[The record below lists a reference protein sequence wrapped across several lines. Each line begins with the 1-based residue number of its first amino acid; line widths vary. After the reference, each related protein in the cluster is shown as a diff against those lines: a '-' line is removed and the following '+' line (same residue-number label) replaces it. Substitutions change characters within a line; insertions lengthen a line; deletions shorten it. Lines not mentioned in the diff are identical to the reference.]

1 MGLSPLLLTLLIGRS
16 VPAPA
21 PPELMAALDSVEV
34 NQSDDGDAGFSQ
46 GFQLIFR
53 AERDKAMARQI
64 ALLRHPLLQPG
75 GRVVIFVTLSG
86 TPQVLM
92 DGIITHHQFT
102 PGKDARLVVTGKDL
116 SVLMDMLELSLG
128 YPAMPHEVI
137 VALVL
142 AKYAA
147 FGIIPEIIPSPS
159 SWTGSPLQEVPFQT
173 GTDRTYLRTLAQ
185 SHGYI
190 FGIRP
195 GPAPLMN
202 VAYWGPLIKIG
213 VPQKA
218 LNVDM
223 GSATNVDSIDFA
235 NDSLAPE
242 QVYGLVHLRDS
253 EIPAPIL
260 TLAALGLQPL
270 ASQQALLTNQPF
282 VRKTRLGYQ
291 GASPI
296 EALSEAQSTT
306 NTSSEA
312 TVTGTG
318 TLNALR
324 YQAILNAPGIV
335 GVRGVGEDYDGYYWV
350 KNVKHQISLGE
361 YQQSFTLTREGTGT
375 TTQRMT

>member
-1 MGLSPLLLTLLIGRS
+1 MNPPNLLLNLLIGR
-16 VPAPA
+16 VAPAPA
-21 PPELMAALDSVEV
+21 PIELMTALESVEV

-53 AERDKAMARQI
+53 AERDKTLTSQV
-64 ALLRHPLLQPG
+64 ALLHQPLLQPG
-75 GRVVIFVTLSG
+75 GRVILTVTLGG

-102 PGKDARLVVTGKDL
+102 PGRDARLVVTGKDL

-128 YPAMPHEVI
+128 YPAMPHEAI

-147 FGIIPEIIPSPS
+147 FGIIPEVIPAPTA
-159 SWTGSPLQEVPFQT
+159 WTGTPIQEVPFQV

-190 FGIRP
+190 FGVRP
-195 GPAPLMN
+195 GPAPGVN
-202 VAYWGPLIKIG
+202 QAYWGPLIKIG

-223 GSATNVDSIDFA
+223 GASTNVESLDFS

-253 EIPAPIL
+253 EVPVPIL
-260 TLAALGLQPL
+260 TMATVGLQPL
-270 ASQQALLTNQPF
+270 ASQQAVLANQPF
-282 VRKTRLGYQ
+282 VRKTRLAYQ
-291 GASPI
+291 GSSPI
-296 EALSEAQSTT
+296 EALAQAQSTT
-306 NTSSEA
+306 NSSSEA

-318 TLNALR
+318 ALDALR
-324 YQAILNAPGIV
+324 YRAILTAPGIV
-335 GVRGVGEDYDGYYWV
+335 GVRGAGESYDGYYWV

-361 YQQSFTLTREGTGT
+361 YKQSFTLTREGTGT
-375 TTQRMT
+375 TTQRM

>member
-1 MGLSPLLLTLLIGRS
+1 MNPPNLLLNLLIGR
-16 VPAPA
+16 VAPAPA
-21 PPELMAALDSVEV
+21 PTELMTALESVEV

-53 AERDKAMARQI
+53 AERDKTLTSQV
-64 ALLRHPLLQPG
+64 ALLHQPLLQPG
-75 GRVVIFVTLSG
+75 GRVILTVTLGG

-102 PGKDARLVVTGKDL
+102 PGKDSRLVVTGKDL

-128 YPAMPHEVI
+128 YPAMPHEAI

-147 FGIIPEIIPSPS
+147 FGIIPEVVLAPTA
-159 SWTGSPLQEVPFQT
+159 WTGTPIQEVPFQV

-190 FGIRP
+190 FGVRP
-195 GPAPLMN
+195 GPAPGVN
-202 VAYWGPLIKIG
+202 QAYWGPLIKIG

-223 GSATNVDSIDFA
+223 GASTNVESLDFS

-253 EIPAPIL
+253 EVAMPIL
-260 TLAALGLQPL
+260 TMATLGLQPL
-270 ASQQALLTNQPF
+270 ASQQAILANQPF
-282 VRKTRLGYQ
+282 VRKTRLAYQ
-291 GASPI
+291 GSSPI
-296 EALSEAQSTT
+296 EALAQAQSTT
-306 NTSSEA
+306 NSSSEA

-318 TLNALR
+318 ALDALR
-324 YQAILNAPGIV
+324 YRAILTAPGIV
-335 GVRGVGEDYDGYYWV
+335 GVRGASESYDGYYWV

-361 YQQSFTLTREGTGT
+361 YKQSFTLTREGTGT
-375 TTQRMT
+375 TTQRM

>member
-1 MGLSPLLLTLLIGRS
+1 MNPPNLLLNLLIGR
-16 VPAPA
+16 VAPPPAPT
-21 PPELMAALDSVEV
+21 ELMTALESVEV

-53 AERDKAMARQI
+53 AERDKTLTSQV
-64 ALLRHPLLQPG
+64 ALLHQPLLQPG
-75 GRVVIFVTLSG
+75 GRVILTVTLGG

-102 PGKDARLVVTGKDL
+102 PGRDARLVVTGKDL

-128 YPAMPHEVI
+128 YPAMPHEAI

-147 FGIIPEIIPSPS
+147 FGIIPEVIPAPTA
-159 SWTGSPLQEVPFQT
+159 WTGTPIQEVPFQV

-190 FGIRP
+190 FGVRP
-195 GPAPLMN
+195 GPAPGVN
-202 VAYWGPLIKIG
+202 QAYWGPLIKIG

-223 GSATNVDSIDFA
+223 GASTNVESLDFS

-253 EIPAPIL
+253 EVPVPIL
-260 TLAALGLQPL
+260 TMATVGLQPL
-270 ASQQALLTNQPF
+270 ASQQAVLANQPF
-282 VRKTRLGYQ
+282 VRKTRLAYQ
-291 GASPI
+291 GSSPI
-296 EALSEAQSTT
+296 EALAQAQSTT
-306 NTSSEA
+306 NSSSEA

-318 TLNALR
+318 ALDALR
-324 YQAILNAPGIV
+324 YRAILTAPGIV
-335 GVRGVGEDYDGYYWV
+335 GVRGASESYDGYYWV

-361 YQQSFTLTREGTGT
+361 YKQSFTLTREGTGT
-375 TTQRMT
+375 TTQRM

>member
-1 MGLSPLLLTLLIGRS
+1 MNPPTLLLTLLIGRV

-21 PPELMAALDSVEV
+21 PAELMAALESVEV

-46 GFQLIFR
+46 GFQLVFR
-53 AERDKAMARQI
+53 AERDKTMTRQV
-64 ALLRHPLLQPG
+64 AFLRNPLLQPG
-75 GRVVIFVTLSG
+75 GRVVISVTLGG

-137 VALVL
+137 VAMVL
-142 AKYAA
+142 AKYVP
-147 FGIIPEIIPSPS
+147 FGIVPEIIPAPS
-159 SWTGSPLQEVPFQT
+159 SWTGAPIEQVPFQD

-185 SHGYI
+185 AHGYI

-195 GPAPLMN
+195 GPAPMMN
-202 VAYWGPLIKIG
+202 TAYWGPLVKVG

-223 GSATNVDSIDFA
+223 GASTNVDSLDFS
-235 NDSLAPE
+235 NDSLTPE

-260 TLAALGLQPL
+260 TVATLGLQPL
-270 ASQQALLTNQPF
+270 ASQQAMLANQPF
-282 VRKTRLGYQ
+282 VRKTRLAYQ
-291 GASPI
+291 GSSPI
-296 EALSEAQSTT
+296 EALAKAQSTT
-306 NTSSEA
+306 NSSSEA
-312 TVTGTG
+312 AVTGTG
-318 TLNALR
+318 ALNALR
-324 YQAILNAPGIV
+324 YGAILTAPGIV
-335 GVRGVGEDYDGYYWV
+335 GVRGVGEDYDGYYWI

-361 YQQSFTLTREGTGT
+361 YKQSFTLTREGTGT
-375 TTQRMT
+375 TTQRMQ

>member
-1 MGLSPLLLTLLIGRS
+1 MNPPTLLLNLLIGRV

-21 PPELMAALDSVEV
+21 PPELMTALESVEV

-46 GFQLIFR
+46 GFQLVFR
-53 AERDKAMARQI
+53 AERDKATTKQI
-64 ALLRHPLLQPG
+64 ALLRNPLLQPG
-75 GRVVIFVTLSG
+75 GRVVISVTLGG

-102 PGKDARLVVTGKDL
+102 PGKGANLVVTGKDL

-128 YPAMPHEVI
+128 YPAMPHEAI
-137 VALVL
+137 VAVVL

-147 FGIIPEIIPSPS
+147 FGIVPLIIPAPT
-159 SWTGSPLQEVPFQT
+159 SWTGTPLQKVPYQV

-195 GPAPLMN
+195 GPAPMVN
-202 VAYWGPLIKIG
+202 QAYWGPLIKIG

-223 GSATNVDSIDFA
+223 GAATNVESLDFS

-242 QVYGLVHLRDS
+242 QVYGLVDLRDS
-253 EIPAPIL
+253 ETPAPIL
-260 TLAALGLQPL
+260 TMATLGLQPL
-270 ASQQALLTNQPF
+270 ASQQAILANQPF
-282 VRKTRLGYQ
+282 VRKTRLAYQ
-291 GASPI
+291 GSSPI
-296 EALSEAQSTT
+296 EALAEAQSIT
-306 NTSSEA
+306 NSSSEA
-312 TVTGTG
+312 AITGTG

-324 YQAILNAPGIV
+324 YRAILTAPGIV

-361 YQQSFTLTREGTGT
+361 YTQSFTLTREGTGT
-375 TTQRMT
+375 TTQRM

>member
-1 MGLSPLLLTLLIGRS
+1 MNPPNLLLNLLIGR
-16 VPAPA
+16 VAPAPA
-21 PPELMAALDSVEV
+21 PTELMTALESVEV

-53 AERDKAMARQI
+53 AERDKTLTSQV
-64 ALLRHPLLQPG
+64 ALLHQPLLQPG
-75 GRVVIFVTLSG
+75 GRVILTVTLGG

-102 PGKDARLVVTGKDL
+102 PGRDARLVVTGKDL

-128 YPAMPHEVI
+128 YPAMPHEAI

-147 FGIIPEIIPSPS
+147 FGIIPEVIPAPTA
-159 SWTGSPLQEVPFQT
+159 WTGTPIQEVPFQV

-190 FGIRP
+190 FGVRP
-195 GPAPLMN
+195 GPAPGVN
-202 VAYWGPLIKIG
+202 QAYWGPLIKIG

-223 GSATNVDSIDFA
+223 GASTNVESLDFS

-253 EIPAPIL
+253 EVAMPIL
-260 TLAALGLQPL
+260 TMATLGLQPL
-270 ASQQALLTNQPF
+270 ASQQAILANQPF
-282 VRKTRLGYQ
+282 VRKTRLAYQ
-291 GASPI
+291 GSSPI
-296 EALSEAQSTT
+296 EALAQAQSTT
-306 NTSSEA
+306 NSSSEA

-318 TLNALR
+318 ALDALR
-324 YQAILNAPGIV
+324 YRAILTAPGIV
-335 GVRGVGEDYDGYYWV
+335 GVRGAGESYDGYYWV

-361 YQQSFTLTREGTGT
+361 YKQSFTLTREGTGT
-375 TTQRMT
+375 TTQRM

>member
-1 MGLSPLLLTLLIGRS
+1 MNPPNLLFNLLIGR
-16 VPAPA
+16 VAPAPA
-21 PPELMAALDSVEV
+21 PVELMTALESVEV

-53 AERDKAMARQI
+53 AERDKTLARQV
-64 ALLRHPLLQPG
+64 ALLHQPLLQPG
-75 GRVVIFVTLSG
+75 GRVILTVTLGG

-128 YPAMPHEVI
+128 YPAMPHEAI
-137 VALVL
+137 VAMVL

-147 FGIIPEIIPSPS
+147 FGIIPVVVPAPT
-159 SWTGSPLQEVPFQT
+159 SWTGTPIQEVPFQV

-190 FGIRP
+190 FGVRP
-195 GPAPLMN
+195 GPAPGVN
-202 VAYWGPLIKIG
+202 QAYWGPLIKIG

-223 GSATNVDSIDFA
+223 GASTNVESLDFA

-242 QVYGLVHLRDS
+242 QVYGLVHMRDS
-253 EIPAPIL
+253 EVPVPIL
-260 TLAALGLQPL
+260 TMATLGLQPL
-270 ASQQALLTNQPF
+270 ASQQAILANQPF
-282 VRKTRLGYQ
+282 VRKTRLAYQ
-291 GASPI
+291 GSSPI
-296 EALSEAQSTT
+296 EALAQAQSTT
-306 NTSSEA
+306 NSSSEA

-318 TLNALR
+318 ALDALR
-324 YQAILNAPGIV
+324 YRAILTAPGIV
-335 GVRGVGEDYDGYYWV
+335 GVRGAGESYDGYYWV

-361 YQQSFTLTREGTGT
+361 YKQSFTLTREGTGT
-375 TTQRMT
+375 TTQRMQ

>member
-1 MGLSPLLLTLLIGRS
+1 MNPPNLLLNLLIGR
-16 VPAPA
+16 VAPAPA
-21 PPELMAALDSVEV
+21 PIELMTALESVEV

-46 GFQLIFR
+46 GFQLVFR
-53 AERDKAMARQI
+53 AERDKTLTSQV
-64 ALLRHPLLQPG
+64 ALLHQPLLQPG
-75 GRVVIFVTLSG
+75 GRVILTVTLGG

-102 PGKDARLVVTGKDL
+102 PGRDARLVVTGKDL

-128 YPAMPHEVI
+128 YPAMPHEAI

-147 FGIIPEIIPSPS
+147 FGIIPEVIPAPTA
-159 SWTGSPLQEVPFQT
+159 WTGTPIQEVPFQV

-190 FGIRP
+190 FGVRP
-195 GPAPLMN
+195 GPAPGVN
-202 VAYWGPLIKIG
+202 QAYWGPLIKIG

-223 GSATNVDSIDFA
+223 GASTNVESLDFS

-253 EIPAPIL
+253 EVPVPIL
-260 TLAALGLQPL
+260 TMATVGLQPL
-270 ASQQALLTNQPF
+270 ASQQAILANQPF
-282 VRKTRLGYQ
+282 VRKTRLAYQ
-291 GASPI
+291 GSSPI
-296 EALSEAQSTT
+296 EALAQAQSTT
-306 NTSSEA
+306 NSSSEA

-318 TLNALR
+318 ALDALR
-324 YQAILNAPGIV
+324 YRAILTAPGIV
-335 GVRGVGEDYDGYYWV
+335 GVRGASESYDGYYWV

-361 YQQSFTLTREGTGT
+361 YKQSFTLTREGTGT
-375 TTQRMT
+375 TTQRM

>member
-1 MGLSPLLLTLLIGRS
+1 MNPPNLLLNLLIGR
-16 VPAPA
+16 VAPA
-21 PPELMAALDSVEV
+21 PTELMTALESVEV

-53 AERDKAMARQI
+53 AERDKTLTSQV
-64 ALLRHPLLQPG
+64 ALLHQPLLQPG
-75 GRVVIFVTLSG
+75 GRVILTVTLGG

-128 YPAMPHEVI
+128 YPAMPHEAI

-147 FGIIPEIIPSPS
+147 FGIIPEVVPAPTA
-159 SWTGSPLQEVPFQT
+159 WTGTPIQEVPFQV

-190 FGIRP
+190 FGVRP
-195 GPAPLMN
+195 GPAPGVN
-202 VAYWGPLIKIG
+202 QAYWGPLIKIG

-223 GSATNVDSIDFA
+223 GASTNVESLDFS

-253 EIPAPIL
+253 EVAMPIL
-260 TLAALGLQPL
+260 TMATLGLQPL
-270 ASQQALLTNQPF
+270 ASQQAILANQPF
-282 VRKTRLGYQ
+282 VRKTRLTYQ
-291 GASPI
+291 GSSPI
-296 EALSEAQSTT
+296 EALAQAQSTT
-306 NTSSEA
+306 NSSSEA

-318 TLNALR
+318 ALDALR
-324 YQAILNAPGIV
+324 YRAILTAPGIV
-335 GVRGVGEDYDGYYWV
+335 GVRGASESYDGYYWV

-361 YQQSFTLTREGTGT
+361 YKQSFTLTREGTGT
-375 TTQRMT
+375 TTQRM

>member
-1 MGLSPLLLTLLIGRS
+1 MNPPNLLLNLLIGR
-16 VPAPA
+16 VAPA
-21 PPELMAALDSVEV
+21 PTPTELMTALESVEV

-53 AERDKAMARQI
+53 AERDKTLTSQV
-64 ALLRHPLLQPG
+64 ALLHQPLLQPG
-75 GRVVIFVTLSG
+75 GRVILTVTLGG

-102 PGKDARLVVTGKDL
+102 PGRDARLVVTGKDL

-128 YPAMPHEVI
+128 YPAMPHEAI

-147 FGIIPEIIPSPS
+147 FGIIPEVIPAPTA
-159 SWTGSPLQEVPFQT
+159 WTGTPIQEVPFQV

-190 FGIRP
+190 FGVRP
-195 GPAPLMN
+195 GPAPGVN
-202 VAYWGPLIKIG
+202 QAYWGPLIKIG

-223 GSATNVDSIDFA
+223 GASTNVESLDFS

-253 EIPAPIL
+253 EVPVPIL
-260 TLAALGLQPL
+260 TMATVGLQPL
-270 ASQQALLTNQPF
+270 ASQQAVLANQPF
-282 VRKTRLGYQ
+282 VRKTRLAYQ
-291 GASPI
+291 GSSPI
-296 EALSEAQSTT
+296 EALAQAQSTT
-306 NTSSEA
+306 NSSSEA

-318 TLNALR
+318 TLDALR
-324 YQAILNAPGIV
+324 YRAILTAPGIV
-335 GVRGVGEDYDGYYWV
+335 GVRGASESYDGYYWV

-361 YQQSFTLTREGTGT
+361 YKQSFTLTREGTGT
-375 TTQRMT
+375 TTQRM